1 MGELAAAIAHE
12 VNQPLTAIVTNANF
26 SLRQLKGSNPNL
38 DELRTAITEIAND
51 GTRASAVISRIRGLL
66 AKGTPRRT
74 DLGVNQIIQ
83 EVIAL
88 LRNELSRNPLNL
100 STDLGPALPRPW

>member
-1 MGELAAAIAHE
+1 MVWNNRRHRNRKRTEEVLQEAQDKFAQVARIRAMGELAAAIGHE

-26 SLRQLKGSNPNL
+26 SSRQLKGSSPDL

-66 AKGTPRRT
+66 TKGTPRRT
-74 DLGVNQIIQ
+74 DLDVN
-83 EVIAL
+83 
-88 LRNELSRNPLNL
+88 
-100 STDLGPALPRPW
+100 